1 MYSCH
6 ICGAGRFTSFRSLP
20 RSCRSFGV
28 SALDFDLDTRR
39 EFEFH
44 QRVDC
49 LRRRRVDV
57 DDTLE
62 SAELEL
68 LASLLV
74 YEGRAVYRIN
84 LLVRRER
91 HRTADHCIGALYGL
105 DNLLGRLIH
114 QIVVERLQ
122 FDSNFLIHILYF
134 YSISLRLPDF
144 SIISLA
150 RFAGTSSKCENSID
164 DVARPD
170 EIVRN
175 TVT

>member
-1 MYSCH
+1 MRG
-6 ICGAGRFTSFRSLP
+6 GAVHLGCVFPSP
-20 RSCRSFGV
+20 HWSFGV
-28 SALDFDLDTRR
+28 LALDFDLDTRR

-49 LRRRRVDV
+49 LRRRRVDI

-68 LASLLV
+68 LTRLLID
-74 YEGRAVYRIN
+74 EGRAVYRIN

-91 HRTADHCIGALYGL
+91 HRTADHCIGTLYGL
-105 DNLLGRLIH
+105 DNLLGRLIY

-134 YSISLRLPDF
+134 YSYSISLRLPDF

-150 RFAGTSSKCENSID
+150 RFAGTSSKWENSID

-170 EIVRN
+170 EIVRS

>member
-1 MYSCH
+1 MRHSV
-6 ICGAGRFTSFRSLP
+6 RVF
-20 RSCRSFGV
+20 RSFGV
-28 SALDFDLDTRR
+28 LALDFDLDTRR
-39 EFEFH
+39 QFEFH
-44 QRVDC
+44 QCVNR
-49 LRRRRVDV
+49 LRRRRVDI

-68 LASLLV
+68 LARLLV
-74 YEGRAVYRIN
+74 HESRTVHRVN

-91 HRTADHCIGALYGL
+91 HRTADHCIGTSYGL
-105 DNLLGRLIH
+105 DDFFGGLIY

-122 FDSNFLIHILYF
+122 FDSNFLVHILYF
-134 YSISLRLPDF
+134 YSNSLRLPDF

-164 DVARPD
+164 EVARP
-170 EIVRN
+170 EEMVRN